1 MFSLETLLIM
11 LVLGFCAY
19 ASYIDLRHQ
28 KIPNICSF
36 GLLYV
41 GILYQG
47 VAFYKG
53 TLPLGTVFINILV
66 GGVLVVA
73 LYWFGVIAPGDAKLL
88 WGASLA
94 LPITLFQQEGSIL
107 FPSFVVALNVFVV
120 YLFLAVF
127 YLLFKTSWNQKTEAL
142 RGIFALEGLS
152 ERVLQFLG
160 FFAFAFLFS
169 WVLPYFS
176 ESTRLQVGG
185 FLGFVLILTGFQ
197 LYKKMMDRIRVGI
210 FQYFLLIAIV
220 AVVMFWVPSFS
231 PFSNPEGEFWHFLAL
246 YFAFYIFLNSFLLL
260 LGSFTFDR
268 EVPIEKLTSEMIPA
282 EEIVMVETPQGEI
295 SYEKKDAV
303 MSGGLNRKVVLAIG
317 TTALTEAK
325 IDQLKELA
333 AGGKFENFN
342 NRLRIQQA
350 ISFAPIILLGV
361 ILTIVSKGPFY

>member
-1 MFSLETLLIM
+1 MFSFETLLIV

-19 ASYIDLRHQ
+19 ASYIDLKHQ

-47 VAFYKG
+47 IAFYKG
-53 TLPLGTVFINILV
+53 TLPLGTVLINILV

-107 FPSFVVALNVFVV
+107 FPSLVVALNVFVV

-127 YLLFKTSWNQKTEAL
+127 YLLFKTSWSEKIQAL
-142 RGIFALEGLS
+142 RGIFALKGLS

-185 FLGFVLILTGFQ
+185 FLGLVLILAGFQ

-231 PFSNPEGEFWHFLAL
+231 PFNNPQGELWHFLAL
-246 YFAFYIFLNSFLLL
+246 YFAFYIVLNSFLLL

-282 EEIVMVETPQGEI
+282 EEIVMVESPHGEI
-295 SYEKKDAV
+295 SYEKKEAL
-303 MSGGLNRKVVLAIG
+303 MSGGLNRKVVLPMG
-317 TTALTEAK
+317 TTALTEGK

-333 AGGKFENFN
+333 ASGKFENFD

-361 ILTIVSKGPFY
+361 VLTVVSKGPFY

>member
-1 MFSLETLLIM
+1 MFSFETLLIV

-19 ASYIDLRHQ
+19 ASYIDLKHQ

-47 VAFYKG
+47 IAFYKG
-53 TLPLGTVFINILV
+53 TLPLGTVLINILV
-66 GGVLVVA
+66 GGILVVA

-107 FPSFVVALNVFVV
+107 FPSLVVALNVFVV

-127 YLLFKTSWNQKTEAL
+127 YLLFKTSWSEKTEAL
-142 RGIFALEGLS
+142 RGIFALKGLS

-185 FLGFVLILTGFQ
+185 FLGLVLILTGFQ

-220 AVVMFWVPSFS
+220 CVVMFWVPSFS
-231 PFSNPEGEFWHFLAL
+231 PFSNPEGELWHFLAL
-246 YFAFYIFLNSFLLL
+246 YFAFYIVLNSFLLL
-260 LGSFTFDR
+260 LGTFTFDR
-268 EVPIEKLTSEMIPA
+268 EVPIEQLTSEMIPA

-317 TTALTEAK
+317 TTALTEGK
-325 IDQLKELA
+325 IDQLKKLA
-333 AGGKFENFN
+333 ASGKFENFD
-342 NRLRIQQA
+342 NRLCIQQA

-361 ILTIVSKGPFY
+361 ILTVVSKGPFY